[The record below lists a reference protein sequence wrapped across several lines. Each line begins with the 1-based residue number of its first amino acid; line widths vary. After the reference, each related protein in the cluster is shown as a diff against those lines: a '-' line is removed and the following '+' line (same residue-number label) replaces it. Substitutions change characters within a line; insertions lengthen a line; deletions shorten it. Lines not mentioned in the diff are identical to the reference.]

1 MEEAMQS
8 MHRMHGPRHPVPQPI
23 LCPEPIEGVG
33 SVCSDKPSAASMQ
46 GVVEGGDVEDDLVNV
61 GGHVVLMSSEA
72 LIDRLAVH
80 GVV

>member
-1 MEEAMQS
+1 MQS
-8 MHRMHGPRHPVPQPI
+8 MHRMHGRRHPVPQ
-23 LCPEPIEGVG
+23 PIEGVG

-46 GVVEGGDVEDDLVNV
+46 GVVEGSVCGGGDAEDDLVNV